1 MLTVSVFPL
10 MQLFLVVKVFL
21 FYLSPFPVYQEPK
34 YINNRRLILIST
46 TTLME
51 IELTYNNTCC
61 IHVFQFN
68 LTTF

>member
-1 MLTVSVFPL
+1 MQNSSWLSVSV
-10 MQLFLVVKVFL
+10 LFISFFVH
-21 FYLSPFPVYQEPK
+21 SVYQVPK

-51 IELTYNNTCC
+51 IELTYNNTSC
-61 IHVFQFN
+61 IYVFQFN